1 MILTTIINSDSDM
14 IQKTHLFRLL
24 FVAVLGPLTFAAQGQ
39 IAKWLIPPKYD
50 NITIAPGDEDLII
63 TELRGEK
70 LLWDFN
76 GDSVTRKSTD
86 EKIHPFYRGY
96 AVVTT
101 ADDSKVI
108 GFYDRNGTYTFINNL
123 MVAHSSTRFNNGYL
137 LVYDGQY
144 YRFITCLTTNGKPF
158 ANVYTEALPFSNHYA
173 TCRTYKDVAKQK
185 NEIPQLLYYED
196 LKPIEFVLEGK
207 TVSPDDINYISSV
220 NDEDIAIVIIK
231 EKVFLFNG
239 STRELFPVFS
249 ASNGSFQKK
258 DKQVK
263 IDKNQ
268 MLLVCN
274 ADGYHI
280 IAEDPKKHSNITIKL
295 DELERPVSIAYTD
308 SMREYYHKTIKQKE
322 YKQLLSITQSQGQ
335 KGLNWG
341 TDTILPPQFRAIGTL
356 FDDKA
361 IVCLNGRWGLIQ
373 AVKGETFDLKL
384 NKGRKLGLRHSVN
397 ETDIQLTL
405 PKGISPQESLL
416 EIVGEEPGCSIDP
429 LRAERHG
436 DGNQIGYITYPC
448 MLDFPSN
455 GIPDTYMEHDIDC
468 HLSYNARVVYNELR
482 SPVLSFTADVWHD
495 KYITPDIPEAD
506 SYFQD
511 GKYHFTLLLNSKE
524 QGQSYST
531 HVEIKISNNDTTA
544 TYISLYD
551 TNEIRKVAE
560 DKYDITLPNI
570 AAGTNSITVVIVEDG
585 GLETE
590 DPFEVFYEKQ
600 SKKSVEKVIVKPR
613 YNSNRARKAHKRSST
628 TTPNKPDR
636 KDIGSGYLYD

>member
-1 MILTTIINSDSDM
+1 MIHNARLI
-14 IQKTHLFRLL
+14 RLL
-24 FVAVLGPLTFAAQGQ
+24 FVAIFVQLTFVAEGQ

-50 NITIAPGDEDLII
+50 SITIAPGDEDLLI
-63 TELRGEK
+63 TESRGEK

-101 ADDSKVI
+101 ADDSKVL

-173 TCRTYKDVAKQK
+173 TCKTYKDVAKQK

-196 LKPIEFVLEGK
+196 LKPIEFILEGK
-207 TVSPDDINYISSV
+207 PVSPDDINYISSV
-220 NDEDIAIVIIK
+220 NDDDIAVVIIK

-239 STRELFPVFS
+239 STRELTPVFS

-268 MLLVCN
+268 MLLVSTAN
-274 ADGYHI
+274 GFHI
-280 IAEDPKKHSNITIKL
+280 IANDPKKHSNITIGL
-295 DELERPVSIAYTD
+295 DELERPVSIVYTD
-308 SMREYYHKTIKQKE
+308 SKHEYYSKTIQQKQ
-322 YKQLLSITQSQGQ
+322 YKQLLSITENQGK
-335 KGLNWG
+335 KGLNWDA
-341 TDTILPPQFRAIGTL
+341 DTILPPQFKTVGPL

-361 IVCLNGRWGLIQ
+361 IVNLNGKWGLIQ
-373 AVKGETFDLKL
+373 AIRGESFDLKL
-384 NKGRKLGLRHSVN
+384 NRGRKLGLRHSVN

-405 PKGISPQESLL
+405 PKGISPQESSL
-416 EIVGEEPGCSIDP
+416 EIIGKDAGCSIDR

-436 DGNQIGYITYPC
+436 DGTQVGYITYPC

-455 GIPDTYMEHDIDC
+455 GLPDTYMEHDIDC
-468 HLSYNARVVYNELR
+468 HLSYDARVMYNGLR

-495 KYITPDIPEAD
+495 KYITPEIPETD

-524 QGQSYST
+524 LGQSYST
-531 HVEIKISNNDTTA
+531 HVEITLSNNDTTA

-560 DKYDITLPNI
+560 DKYDIWLPHI

-585 GLETE
+585 GLETD
-590 DPFEVFYEKQ
+590 DPFDVIYEKPI
-600 SKKSVEKVIVKPR
+600 KKTVEKITVRPR
-613 YNSNRARKAHKRSST
+613 YNRNRARKAHKRV
-628 TTPNKPDR
+628 TTPTKKTDD

>member
-1 MILTTIINSDSDM
+1 MARKSLF
-14 IQKTHLFRLL
+14 FRLL
-24 FVAVLGPLTFAAQGQ
+24 LIAVLGQATCMAEGQ

-50 NITIAPGDEDLII
+50 NIFIAPGDEDLLI

-76 GDSVTRKSTD
+76 GDSVTRKSTG

-101 ADDSKVI
+101 ADESKIV

-123 MVAHSSTRFNNGYL
+123 LVAHSSTRFNNGYL
-137 LVYDGQY
+137 LVNDGQY

-173 TCRTYKDVAKQK
+173 TCKTYKDVAKQK
-185 NEIPQLLYYED
+185 NEIPQLIYYED
-196 LKPIEFVLEGK
+196 LKPIDFTLEGK
-207 TVSPDDINYISSV
+207 TVSPEDINYISSV
-220 NDEDIAIVIIK
+220 NDEDIAVIIIK

-239 STRELFPVFS
+239 NDRRLTPVFS
-249 ASNGSFQKK
+249 TSNGSFQNK

-268 MLLVCN
+268 ILLVSN
-274 ADGYHI
+274 TDGYHI
-280 IAEDPKKHSNITIKL
+280 IATDPKKHTSITIKL
-295 DELERPVSIAYTD
+295 DELERPVSIEYAD
-308 SMREYYHKTIKQKE
+308 SKHEYNQKVIQQKE
-322 YKQLLSITQSQGQ
+322 HKQLLSVTESQWK

-341 TDTILPPQFRAIGTL
+341 ADTILPPQFKSVGRL

-361 IVCLNGRWGLIQ
+361 IVYLNGKWGLIQ
-373 AVKGETFDLKL
+373 AQKGESFDLKL
-384 NKGRKLGLRHSVN
+384 NRGRKLGLRHSVN

-405 PKGISPQESLL
+405 PKGISPQESGL
-416 EIVGEEPGCSIDP
+416 EIVGEDPGCSIDP

-436 DGNQIGYITYPC
+436 DGSQVGYITYPC
-448 MLDFPSN
+448 LLDFPSN
-455 GIPDTYMEHDIDC
+455 GLPDTYMEHDIDC
-468 HLSYNARVVYNELR
+468 HLSYNARVVYNGLR

-495 KYITPDIPEAD
+495 KYITPDIPETD

-531 HVEIKISNNDTTA
+531 HVEITLSNNDTTA
-544 TYISLYD
+544 TYVSLYD
-551 TNEIRKVAE
+551 TDEIRKVAE

-570 AAGTNSITVVIVEDG
+570 AAGTNNITVVIVEDG
-585 GLETE
+585 GLETD
-590 DPFEVFYEKQ
+590 DPFDVVYERPA
-600 SKKSVEKVIVKPR
+600 KKTIEKITVKPR
-613 YNSNRARKAHKRSST
+613 YNSNRARKAHKRST
-628 TTPNKPDR
+628 TTTSTKKPDS